1 MTSTTFTGPLRT
13 GEETGISSTRTIGF
27 VKCVKQIP
35 LSQAASRAVIT
46 LPKGSTLLNIG
57 AVPTSAI
64 TGGAAEMNVSFG
76 TSGDINQ
83 YGVIQCG
90 NSSSHNKQV
99 QFLTKQV
106 SVGAGRK
113 QTIVTLPP
121 ESTLIGLAAIGT
133 SAFSTPGDAVSAA
146 AVKFGTAGDLDQYGS
161 ITNVSARLTLAFST
175 PVSGALDFDT
185 GGDVVI
191 SCSAETTSVFTNGG
205 ARAFVQYT
213 VADDQTGLVMRPAGS
228 GATDF
233 DNSTTIVVT
242 LSAAGT
248 TTFTGGGVRAF
259 VEYVQVE

>member
-1 MTSTTFTGPLRT
+1 MTATTFTGPLRT
-13 GEETGISSTRTIGF
+13 GQETGINSTRTIGF
-27 VKCVKQIP
+27 VKCVKQIS
-35 LSQAASRAVIT
+35 LSSGTSRAVIT
-46 LPKGSTLLNIG
+46 LPAGTTILNIG

-76 TSGDINQ
+76 TSADIDQ
-83 YGVIQCG
+83 YGIVQCG
-90 NSSSHNKQV
+90 SSSSHNKQV
-99 QFLTKQV
+99 QFYTKQI

-113 QTIVTLPP
+113 QSIVTLPP
-121 ESTLIGLAAIGT
+121 ESTLIGLAAIQT
-133 SAFSTPGDAVSAA
+133 SSFSTPGDAVSAA
-146 AVKFGTAGDLDQYGS
+146 AVKFGTATDLDQYGS
-161 ITNVSARLTLAFST
+161 ITNVSALQSLAFST
-175 PVSGALDFDT
+175 PVSGARDFDT

-213 VADDQTGLVMRPAGS
+213 VADDRTGLTMRPAGS
-228 GATDF
+228 GAAAF
-233 DNSTTIVVT
+233 DSQTTMVVT